1 MKILLIRPPATF
13 YPGAVRPLISLPVGL
28 LSIAALLERDLF
40 LVSIYDAQLNV
51 SNPVVQAGSTI
62 VMGDSWDAVE
72 ANLGSS
78 VADIIGISCG
88 FSSQLSNTLKT
99 AALARK
105 NNPDAVI
112 IVGGPHASV
121 LPDGLLQDGSPI
133 DLVCIGEG
141 EYTLRDLASV
151 VDSGGD
157 ITTIAGTVARCNGA
171 VKTNRARPQIAD
183 LDELP
188 FPAYHLVTM
197 EHYFQFFEA
206 GFADRPM
213 PFQKDSHRAVS
224 VVTSRGC
231 PFNCIFCSI
240 HLHMGRRWRG
250 NSAEYVTRHVEL
262 LVKKFGIK
270 HIHFEDDNI
279 SFNIDRF
286 EGIVSSLSDFKITWD
301 TPNGVRV
308 DTLTE
313 QVVKNCKKSGC
324 TYLIFGVESGNQHV
338 LDSIVD
344 KRLDLSA
351 VHDAATWCRDAGLDA
366 MAFYV
371 IGFPGE
377 TPADMQG
384 TVEFALDLY
393 RDYDVKPNLFLAT
406 PLPGTRL
413 EKILLDKK
421 LIDAP
426 LSNEQLAAMTQGQFR
441 VNGGTF
447 SCADVDLVMKGFVSG
462 YRRQF
467 VINALRF
474 LISHPYAIVRVLM
487 VMCRFNSSLSLVN
500 RLFSALQLKYSAL
513 EPRR

>member
-1 MKILLIRPPATF
+1 MNILLIRPPATF

-28 LSIAALLERDLF
+28 LSMAALLERDSF
-40 LVSIYDAQLNV
+40 QVSVYDAQLNV
-51 SNPVVQAGSTI
+51 SNPVAQVGSTI
-62 VMGDSWDAVE
+62 VMGDTWDTVD
-72 ANLGSS
+72 ANLRSS
-78 VADIIGISCG
+78 AANIIGISCG

-105 NNPDAVI
+105 SHPDAII

-121 LPDGLLQDGSPI
+121 MPNDLLQEGSPI
-133 DLVCIGEG
+133 NLVCIGEG
-141 EYTLRDLASV
+141 ENTLRDLASV
-151 VDSGGD
+151 VASGGD
-157 ITTIAGTVARCNGA
+157 ITTIAGTVTRCNGA
-171 VKTNRARPQIAD
+171 VKINQPRPPIAD

-197 EHYFQFFEA
+197 EHYFQLFET
-206 GFADRPM
+206 GFADRPLL
-213 PFQKDSHRAVS
+213 FQKDSHRAVS

-250 NSAEYVTRHVEL
+250 NSAEYVTRHIEL
-262 LVKKFGIK
+262 LVHNYGIK

-286 EGIVSSLSDFKITWD
+286 EGIVSGLSDFKITWD

-324 TYLIFGVESGNQHV
+324 TYLVFGVESGNQHV
-338 LDSIVD
+338 LDSIID

-351 VHDAATWCRDAGLDA
+351 VHNAATWCKNAGLDA

-377 TPADMQG
+377 MPADMQE
-384 TVEFALDLY
+384 TVEFALNLY

-421 LIDAP
+421 LIAAP
-426 LSNEQLAAMTQGQFR
+426 LSTEQLAAMTQGQFR
-441 VNGGTF
+441 VDGGTF
-447 SCADVDLVMKGFVSG
+447 SCADIDLVMKRFVSG
-462 YRRQF
+462 YRKQF
-467 VINALRF
+467 VINAMKF
-474 LISHPYAIVRVLM
+474 LISRPYAIVRVLM
-487 VMCRFNSSLSLVN
+487 VMCSFNSSMSLMN
-500 RLFSALQLKYSAL
+500 RLFSVLQLKHSAL
-513 EPRR
+513 ELRR